1 MRQVADRI
9 FQMDRFEKRPPGM
22 TLREEK
28 WYTWQYLSARLKI
41 SSPFSLAD
49 STRALLT
56 GGQWTAEVVQN
67 SGLG

>member
-1 MRQVADRI
+1 MRQMADRI

-28 WYTWQYLSARLKI
+28 WYTWQYLSARLKT

-49 STRALLT
+49 STRAL
-56 GGQWTAEVVQN
+56 
-67 SGLG
+67 